1 MFRADGTVWAEAQS
15 GSVPGVLREGQR
27 RSVFLE
33 VLGREHWRGVWK
45 LPMGLT
51 HQAEHQAKEAALLS
65 EGTGSHGRGL
75 SREGA

>member
-15 GSVPGVLREGQR
+15 GSMPSVLREGQR

-33 VLGREHWRGVWK
+33 VLGREPWRGAWK

-51 HQAEHQAKEAALLS
+51 HQADHQAEEAALFS
-65 EGTGSHGRGL
+65 EGTGSHGRCL